1 MACLLSA
8 REWAAAGF
16 GRRLSRMDGRGFPQ
30 TIHRRRTGGAQQ
42 GLPLL
47 QHDRIGRYIGEHERS
62 RADDG
67 IRDGRRRA
75 EHAGAGQDGCIVAE
89 HRLHRAQKDAEIRAE
104 FARFA
109 VAAGGVL
116 GYECDLSALSNEER
130 TAIRDQIVFYKQYR
144 EVMQFGAYYPLGD
157 VRGEWAG
164 YCTVSPDKSLAVAAV
179 AVLKKRTGVFN
190 LRASFKGLEED
201 ALYRVSV
208 REGAGTREVGKATGG
223 MLVNGSVRLDGIFDE
238 QDARSANPVFT
249 RMFVFEKI

>member
-1 MACLLSA
+1 MHQIWTSDNTDA
-8 REWAAAGF
+8 RERIAIQSGTAACYPQSTMGSHVSASPNHQTGNASA
-16 GRRLSRMDGRGFPQ
+16 LS
-30 TIHRRRTGGAQQ
+30 
-42 GLPLL
+42 
-47 QHDRIGRYIGEHERS
+47 
-62 RADDG
+62 
-67 IRDGRRRA
+67 
-75 EHAGAGQDGCIVAE
+75 
-89 HRLHRAQKDAEIRAE
+89 
-104 FARFA
+104 ARFA

-130 TAIRDQIVFYKQYR
+130 AAIRDQIVFYKQYR
-144 EVMQFGAYYPLGD
+144 EVMQFGSYYPLGD

-223 MLVNGSVRLDGIFDE
+223 MLINGSVRLDGIFEE
-238 QDARSANPVFT
+238 QDARTSNPVFT